1 MLACGRPFRIAW
13 GMTLS
18 LDATVLQPEHA
29 PQKFADP
36 DWTATR
42 EPRATVALDR
52 LETLWI
58 NTGTLCNITC
68 QNCYIDSSP
77 SNDRLAYITALEAAA
92 YFDEIEAGRLGTR
105 EIGFTGGEPFMNP
118 QLLDMVGDALRRGF
132 QVVVLSNAM
141 QPMQR
146 PAIKRGLLDLVGR
159 FGARLVIRVSLDHYT
174 RALHEAERGKRTW
187 ERTLAG
193 IDWLAANGVRV
204 AIAGRTCWDEKEPET
219 RAGYARLIAERGW
232 RIDADD
238 PAELVLLPEMD
249 GRHDV
254 PEITT
259 RCWAILKKNPGD
271 MMCASSRMVVKRR
284 GAERPTVVP
293 CTLIP
298 YDPAFEMGPTLATAE
313 VADGGMFA
321 AGAVKLCH
329 PHCSKFCV
337 LGGGSCSAR

>member
-1 MLACGRPFRIAW
+1 MSF
-13 GMTLS
+13 
-18 LDATVLQPEHA
+18 DAGALLGERTPG
-29 PQKFADP
+29 KFADP

-42 EPRATVALDR
+42 ERRATVALDR

-68 QNCYIDSSP
+68 QNCYIESSP
-77 SNDRLAYITALEAAA
+77 SNDRLVYITAAEVAA
-92 YFDEIEAGRLGTR
+92 YFDEIEAGGLGTR

-118 QLLDMVGDALRRGF
+118 HLIAMVGDALTRGF
-132 QVVVLSNAM
+132 SVLLLTNAM

-146 PAIKRGLLDLVGR
+146 PKVKRGLLELLQR
-159 FGARLVIRVSLDHYT
+159 FGRRLTLRVSLDHHGQ
-174 RALHEAERGKRTW
+174 ALHESERGPRTW
-187 ERTLAG
+187 ARTIAG
-193 IDWLAANGVRV
+193 LDWLSENGFRI
-204 AIAGRTCWDEKEPET
+204 AIAGRTCWHEDEGDT
-219 RAGYARLIAERGW
+219 RAGYARLIAEHGW
-232 RIDADD
+232 PVDAAD
-238 PAELVLLPEMD
+238 AGELVLLPEMD
-249 GRHDV
+249 GKHDV

-271 MMCASSRMVVKRR
+271 MMCASSRMVIKRR

-298 YDPAFEMGPTLATAE
+298 YDAAFEMGPTLAAAGE
-313 VADGGMFA
+313 ADGGMFA